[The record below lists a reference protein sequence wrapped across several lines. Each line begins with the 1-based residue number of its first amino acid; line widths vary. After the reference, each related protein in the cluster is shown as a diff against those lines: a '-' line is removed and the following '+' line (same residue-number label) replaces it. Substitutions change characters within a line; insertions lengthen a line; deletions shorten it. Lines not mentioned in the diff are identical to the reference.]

1 MSISFKKVIGFTSI
15 GLLSSF
21 LLMLSSFIFIRGSSP
36 EISGTFFFYVTI
48 SSFIANIA
56 LFGNATY
63 FNKSI
68 PDTTQNNLSD
78 LTGNLRYFF
87 VFAIFIAAVY
97 VVILLKSDYFFIFAV
112 IFIEI
117 GILKVYRERLYSS
130 YARYYRPNSSYFW
143 VQGQYVLGRLIV
155 VSLYY
160 FNLIEFNALIF
171 LILMVSLISTFGTL
185 DFFHSVFESKK
196 SGCRS
201 YFGNGNP
208 LFIAT
213 IFTMG
218 FDYAPI
224 FVLGFL
230 GGDLDGVG
238 LFSSSYKIISILV
251 LSLGVL
257 TQSLLPYFR
266 GIFNEHGRRRAILYG
281 FKVIFLLLILYIPVS
296 YGLYR
301 YADIIITTALGDG
314 YASATAVL
322 KYQSIGVWGS
332 IINFVSFATL
342 HSINEHSIVVMIIA
356 PCAILNVLL
365 CLYLA
370 PYGAQ
375 GVSIAMSVSL
385 VACSLLA
392 LLRLYYKYRSS

>member
-1 MSISFKKVIGFTSI
+1 MSLSFEKVIGFTSI
-15 GLLSSF
+15 GLSSSF

-36 EISGTFFFYVTI
+36 EVSGNFFFYVAI
-48 SSFIANIA
+48 SSFIANVA

-68 PDTTQNNLSD
+68 PDTTKSNLSG
-78 LTGNLRYFF
+78 LTANLSYFF
-87 VFAIFIAAVY
+87 VFAIFIAAAY
-97 VVILLKSDYFFIFAV
+97 VVISLKSDYFFIFTV

-130 YARYYRPNSSYFW
+130 YARYYKPNSSYFW

-160 FNLIEFNALIF
+160 FNLIEFNMLIC
-171 LILMVSLISTFGTL
+171 LILIVSILSTFGTL
-185 DFFHSVFESKK
+185 DFFHSVFGNKK
-196 SGCRS
+196 SGYRS
-201 YFGNGNP
+201 YLANGNP
-208 LFIAT
+208 FFIAT

-230 GGDLDGVG
+230 GDDLAGVG
-238 LFSSSYKIISILV
+238 LFSSSYKITSILV
-251 LSLGVL
+251 LSLGVMS
-257 TQSLLPYFR
+257 QSLLPYFR
-266 GIFNEHGRRRAILYG
+266 GIFNEHGRRSAILCG
-281 FKVIFLLLILYIPVS
+281 FKVILVLLIIYVPVS
-296 YGLYR
+296 FGLYR
-301 YADIIITTALGDG
+301 YADIIISTAFGDG

-332 IINFVSFATL
+332 IINFVSFAAL
-342 HSINEHSIVVMIIA
+342 HSIDEHFIVVKIIA
-356 PCAILNVLL
+356 PCAILNVFLS
-365 CLYLA
+365 LYLA

-385 VACSLLA
+385 LACALLA
-392 LLRLYYKYRSS
+392 LITLSYKYRVS